1 MGIRVCGAIFRR
13 TTQRAPKPKD
23 FSLSVSQASP
33 GRDMTTGPM
42 TRHLLAVAWPVSV
55 SFLVQT
61 LYNLIDAYWLGKLGK
76 TALVAPTITMNIVF
90 VGIALA
96 MGLGQAGTTLVSQYK
111 GAGRPGAMG
120 RAAGQSMLL
129 QMVAGSLF
137 AGLGLFFA
145 VPLLH
150 LLQTPVD
157 AFDDSLVY
165 LRWILTGVPLMFLFH
180 TYQSIFFGLGD
191 TVSPMRVNIISVAV
205 NVVLDPILIFG
216 WGPVPAM
223 GVAGAAVATV
233 IARCLASLLA
243 MRELLFGRGFR
254 IRWHNL
260 RWDREMLLK
269 LLRVGLPLSVGQTAT
284 SLGFTL
290 LIGIVNGF
298 GSSVTAAFGVGYRV
312 IMMVSVPAM
321 ALGQANATAVGQNL
335 GAGLADRAALS
346 VRRSAALITV
356 ILLPLTTL
364 TFFFGGSVTHWF
376 IADPEVVAY
385 GRALFRITSFS
396 VFLFSLILVLFGAFQ
411 GAGKTVPVMV
421 VNSGRLWLIRIP
433 TTLLLMRLTDL
444 GPSSI
449 WWAMNLSNV
458 IAGTVAFIW
467 FLRGGW
473 REPVIGRDAA
483 PSTRESV

>member
-1 MGIRVCGAIFRR
+1 MA
-13 TTQRAPKPKD
+13 TPPT
-23 FSLSVSQASP
+23 SH

-61 LYNLIDAYWLGKLGK
+61 LYNLIDAWWLGKLGK

-129 QMVAGSLF
+129 QMIAGSIF
-137 AGLGLFFA
+137 AALGLLFTE
-145 VPLLH
+145 PLLH
-150 LLQTPVD
+150 LLHTPAD
-157 AFDDSLVY
+157 AFADSLVY
-165 LRWILTGVPLMFLFH
+165 LRWILVGVPLMFLFH

-191 TVSPMRVNIISVAV
+191 TVSPMRVNIISVAI
-205 NVVLDPILIFG
+205 NVILDPILIFG

-233 IARCLASLLA
+233 LARGLASILA

-254 IRWHNL
+254 IRGHDL
-260 RWDREMLLK
+260 RPDRAMFFK
-269 LLRVGLPLSVGQTAT
+269 LVRIGLPLSVGQTAT

-290 LIGIVNGF
+290 LIGIVNSF
-298 GSSVTAAFGVGYRV
+298 GSSVTAAFGVGHRV

-335 GAGLADRAALS
+335 GAGFADRAALS
-346 VRRSAALITV
+346 VRRSAVLITA

-364 TFFFGGSVTHWF
+364 TFFFGGSLTHWF

-385 GRALFRITSFS
+385 GRDLFRITSFS

-421 VNSGRLWLIRIP
+421 VNSGRLWAVRIP
-433 TTLLLMRLTDL
+433 ATLLLMRLTDL

-458 IAGTVAFIW
+458 LAGTVAFVW
-467 FLRGGW
+467 FLRGDW
-473 REPVIGRDAA
+473 RQSVVDD
-483 PSTRESV
+483 ESG